1 MADRIK
7 GITVEIGGDTT
18 GLSKALSGV
27 NKEIS
32 TTQKQLRDVER
43 LLKLDPGN
51 VTLLEQKQRLL
62 ADSVE
67 QTKQKLDS
75 LKSAEKQVQQQF
87 AEGKISQAQY
97 DALQREI
104 VETEADLKKAEKAAK
119 DFGSV
124 VGQEMQAAGNKIGEV
139 GDKISKVG
147 DKISGA
153 GQKLMPVTTAIAG
166 LGTASVVSAS
176 NFESSMAKL
185 QTIADSSKL
194 STDKMKA
201 QILEVSNQ
209 YGISA
214 ADIAEAAYSAI
225 SAGQDTEDAVGFVAD
240 AMQLA
245 KAGFTDSATAIDT
258 LTTIINAYGDAS
270 GSAASISDKLITA
283 QNLGKTTVAELG
295 SSMGKAIPTAA
306 MYGVTLDNLASS
318 YVTTTKNGIST
329 AESTTYINSML
340 NELGK
345 SGSTVSDLLKQKTG
359 KSFKDLMTDG
369 MSLSDV
375 LAIVQQAADDSGK
388 SMADMFS
395 SQEAAKAA
403 ATITQHADD
412 FTEAMNAMVDSS
424 GKAEEAFKT
433 IDETTATSA
442 EKLKTSAQNLMITFG
457 EMLIPVVE
465 DIIGYVQQFV
475 DWLGTLDESQ
485 RQTIIQVLAVVAA
498 LGPALVIFGKIISVG
513 GSIVSGIGRIITA
526 GGALMGFITSTAVP
540 GITGA
545 LSGLFA
551 FLAANPVVLIIAG
564 ITAAVVTL
572 VVLITTKGEEIKAL
586 LASFNEWLQGV
597 FATDWTEIFGPI
609 LGGVLNGFF
618 ALVKGIWDGVY
629 QILGGVIDFIQGIFT
644 GNWEQAWN
652 GVQQIVSGVW
662 DNITLLIRGACD
674 LIESILSGLDSW
686 LQGVFKTDWTEIFG
700 PGLGDIINAFM
711 KNVENTWNAIKRIFG
726 GVIDF
731 IKGVFTGNW
740 EQAWQGVVDIFG
752 GLFDSLVNMVK
763 APLNGIIGLL
773 NGAVSAINS
782 LIGGLNS
789 ISFTMPKWLGGGH
802 FGLSI
807 PYIPNIPYLAKG
819 GILSQG
825 SAIVGEAGPELL
837 TMMGNRAMVQPL
849 TNNTT
854 NRTDLGGVNITVYGA
869 PGQDVRAL
877 ADIIMDEMQNA
888 TERKAAVFGA

>member
-87 AEGKISQAQY
+87 AQGKVSQAQY

-104 VETEADLKKAEKAAK
+104 VATEADLRKAEKAASSLQDEIAQSK
-119 DFGSV
+119 GESALKQLGD
-124 VGQEMQAAGNKIGEV
+124 AA
-139 GDKISKVG
+139 S
-147 DKISGA
+147 
-153 GQKLMPVTTAIAG
+153 
-166 LGTASVVSAS
+166 GTASKVNKIDEKPIDDVEDAAKDADDALEKAGDSAS
-176 NFESSMAKL
+176 SF
-185 QTIADSSKL
+185 ADHL
-194 STDKMKA
+194 KA
-201 QILEVSNQ
+201 
-209 YGISA
+209 
-214 ADIAEAAYSAI
+214 
-225 SAGQDTEDAVGFVAD
+225 
-240 AMQLA
+240 
-245 KAGFTDSATAIDT
+245 
-258 LTTIINAYGDAS
+258 
-270 GSAASISDKLITA
+270 
-283 QNLGKTTVAELG
+283 
-295 SSMGKAIPTAA
+295 
-306 MYGVTLDNLASS
+306 
-318 YVTTTKNGIST
+318 
-329 AESTTYINSML
+329 
-340 NELGK
+340 
-345 SGSTVSDLLKQKTG
+345 
-359 KSFKDLMTDG
+359 
-369 MSLSDV
+369 DV
-375 LAIVQQAADDSGK
+375 L
-388 SMADMFS
+388 
-395 SQEAAKAA
+395 
-403 ATITQHADD
+403 
-412 FTEAMNAMVDSS
+412 
-424 GKAEEAFKT
+424 
-433 IDETTATSA
+433 
-442 EKLKTSAQNLMITFG
+442 
-457 EMLIPVVE
+457 VE
-465 DIIGYVQQFV
+465 GIKG
-475 DWLGTLDESQ
+475 
-485 RQTIIQVLAVVAA
+485 
-498 LGPALVIFGKIISVG
+498 
-513 GSIVSGIGRIITA
+513 IVSGIKDLNEETKEYRKIMGTLETSSEAAGYSAEETSEAFSQLYRALGDDQSAATTTANLQAIGASQKDINSLISSAVGAWAKYGDSIPIDGLAESINETIRAGQVTGTFADILNWGSKEGETFGVMLKENTEENEEWNKAVQDASSAEDFFNLALQDAETQADRTNLVLQAMADQGLSDVGGAWYSNNKDIVDANNAQLEFTKKAAELSERVQPVLTAVQEGINGILQAILDATA
-526 GGALMGFITSTAVP
+526 GIDMDTIVGYVQSFFDAISNVVSFLIENKEIVIGVIGAIGLALTALKIVEFVQSVIS
-540 GITGA
+540 GISAISGA
-545 LSGLFA
+545 LS
-551 FLAANPVVLIIAG
+551 FLAANPVVLAIAG
-564 ITAAVVTL
+564 IVALIAVL
-572 VVLITTKGEEIKAL
+572 VLIVTKGEEIKAW
-586 LASFNEWLQGV
+586 LAGFNEWLQGV

-609 LGGVLNGFF
+609 LGNVLNGFF

-629 QILGGVIDFIQGIFT
+629 QVLNGVIDFIQGIFT

-652 GVQQIVSGVW
+652 GVQEIVSGVW
-662 DNITLLIRGACD
+662 SYITGLITGACD
-674 LIESILSGLDSW
+674 LIKGILLGLDSW

-711 KNVENTWNAIKRIFG
+711 RNVENTWNAIKQIFQ

-731 IKGVFTGNW
+731 VKGVFTGNW
-740 EQAWQGVVDIFG
+740 KQAWQGVVNIFG
-752 GLFDSLVNMVK
+752 GLFNSLINMVK

-773 NGAVSAINS
+773 NGAVGAINS

-807 PYIPNIPYLAKG
+807 PYIPSIPYLAKG

-849 TNNTT
+849 TSNTT
-854 NRTDLGGVNITVYGA
+854 NQTDLGGVNITVYGA

>member
-7 GITVEIGGDTT
+7 GITIEIGGDTT
-18 GLSKALSGV
+18 ALSKALSGV

-87 AEGKISQAQY
+87 AQGKVSQAQY

-104 VETEADLKKAEKAAK
+104 VATEADLRKAEKAASSLQDEIAQSK
-119 DFGSV
+119 GESALKQL
-124 VGQEMQAAGNKIGEV
+124 GNAASE
-139 GDKISKVG
+139 
-147 DKISGA
+147 
-153 GQKLMPVTTAIAG
+153 
-166 LGTASVVSAS
+166 TASEVKKIDEKPIEDVEDAAKDADDALEEAGDSAS
-176 NFESSMAKL
+176 SF
-185 QTIADSSKL
+185 ADHLK
-194 STDKMKA
+194 
-201 QILEVSNQ
+201 
-209 YGISA
+209 
-214 ADIAEAAYSAI
+214 ADILVE
-225 SAGQDTEDAVGFVAD
+225 
-240 AMQLA
+240 
-245 KAGFTDSATAIDT
+245 
-258 LTTIINAYGDAS
+258 
-270 GSAASISDKLITA
+270 
-283 QNLGKTTVAELG
+283 
-295 SSMGKAIPTAA
+295 
-306 MYGVTLDNLASS
+306 
-318 YVTTTKNGIST
+318 GI
-329 AESTTYINSML
+329 
-340 NELGK
+340 
-345 SGSTVSDLLKQKTG
+345 KQ
-359 KSFKDLMTDG
+359 
-369 MSLSDV
+369 
-375 LAIVQQAADDSGK
+375 
-388 SMADMFS
+388 
-395 SQEAAKAA
+395 
-403 ATITQHADD
+403 
-412 FTEAMNAMVDSS
+412 
-424 GKAEEAFKT
+424 
-433 IDETTATSA
+433 
-442 EKLKTSAQNLMITFG
+442 
-457 EMLIPVVE
+457 
-465 DIIGYVQQFV
+465 
-475 DWLGTLDESQ
+475 
-485 RQTIIQVLAVVAA
+485 
-498 LGPALVIFGKIISVG
+498 
-513 GSIVSGIGRIITA
+513 IVSGIKDLNEETKEYRKIMGTLETSSEAAGYSAEETSEAFSQLYRALGDDQSAATTTANLQAIGASQKDINSLISSAVGAWAKYGDSIPIDGLAESINETIRAGQVTGTFADVLNWGSKEGETFGVMLKENTEENEEWNKAVQEASSAEDFFNLALQDAETQADRTNLVLQAMADQGLSDVGDAWYSNNKDIVDANNAQLEFTKKAAELSERVQPVLTAVQEGINGILQAILDATA
-526 GGALMGFITSTAVP
+526 GIDMDTIVGYVQSFFDAVSNVVSFLIENKEIVIGVIGAIGLALTALKIVEFVQSAIS
-540 GITGA
+540 GISAISSA
-545 LSGLFA
+545 LS
-551 FLAANPVVLIIAG
+551 FLAANPVALAIAG
-564 ITAAVVTL
+564 IVALIAVL
-572 VVLITTKGEEIKAL
+572 VLIVTKGEEIKAW
-586 LASFNEWLQGV
+586 LAGFNEWLQGV
-597 FATDWTEIFGPI
+597 FATDWTEIFGPV
-609 LGGVLNGFF
+609 LGNVLNGFF
-618 ALVKGIWDGVY
+618 ALLKGIWDGVY
-629 QILGGVIDFIQGIFT
+629 QILNGVIDFIQGIFT
-644 GNWEQAWN
+644 GNWEQAWS

-662 DNITLLIRGACD
+662 DTITGVITGACD
-674 LIESILSGLDSW
+674 LIEGILLGLDSW

-773 NGAVSAINS
+773 NGAVGAINS

-807 PYIPNIPYLAKG
+807 PYIPSIPYLAKG

-854 NRTDLGGVNITVYGA
+854 NQTDLGGVNITVYGA

>member
-87 AEGKISQAQY
+87 AQGKVSQAQY

-104 VETEADLKKAEKAAK
+104 VATEADLRKAEKAASSLQDEIAQSK
-119 DFGSV
+119 GESALKQL
-124 VGQEMQAAGNKIGEV
+124 GNAASE
-139 GDKISKVG
+139 
-147 DKISGA
+147 
-153 GQKLMPVTTAIAG
+153 
-166 LGTASVVSAS
+166 TASEVKKIDEKPIEDVEDAAKDADDALEEAGDSAS
-176 NFESSMAKL
+176 SF
-185 QTIADSSKL
+185 ADHLK
-194 STDKMKA
+194 
-201 QILEVSNQ
+201 
-209 YGISA
+209 
-214 ADIAEAAYSAI
+214 ADILVE
-225 SAGQDTEDAVGFVAD
+225 
-240 AMQLA
+240 
-245 KAGFTDSATAIDT
+245 
-258 LTTIINAYGDAS
+258 
-270 GSAASISDKLITA
+270 
-283 QNLGKTTVAELG
+283 
-295 SSMGKAIPTAA
+295 
-306 MYGVTLDNLASS
+306 
-318 YVTTTKNGIST
+318 GI
-329 AESTTYINSML
+329 
-340 NELGK
+340 
-345 SGSTVSDLLKQKTG
+345 KQ
-359 KSFKDLMTDG
+359 
-369 MSLSDV
+369 
-375 LAIVQQAADDSGK
+375 
-388 SMADMFS
+388 
-395 SQEAAKAA
+395 
-403 ATITQHADD
+403 
-412 FTEAMNAMVDSS
+412 
-424 GKAEEAFKT
+424 
-433 IDETTATSA
+433 
-442 EKLKTSAQNLMITFG
+442 
-457 EMLIPVVE
+457 
-465 DIIGYVQQFV
+465 
-475 DWLGTLDESQ
+475 
-485 RQTIIQVLAVVAA
+485 
-498 LGPALVIFGKIISVG
+498 
-513 GSIVSGIGRIITA
+513 IVSGIKDLNEETKEYRKIMGTLETSSEAAGYSAEETSEAFSKLYGALGDDQSAATTTANLQAIGASQKDINSLISSAVGAWAKYGDSIPIDGLAESINETIRAGQVTGTFADVLNWGSKEGETFGVMLKENTEENEDWNKAVKEASSAEDFFNLALQDAETQADRTNLVLQAMADQGLSDVGDAWYSNNKDIVDANNAQLEFTKKAAELSERVQPVLTAVQEGINGIMQAILDATA
-526 GGALMGFITSTAVP
+526 GIDMDTIVGYVQSFFDAISNVVSFLIENKEIVIGVIGAIGIALTALKIVEFVQSVIS
-540 GITGA
+540 GISAISGA
-545 LSGLFA
+545 LS
-551 FLAANPVVLIIAG
+551 FLAANPVVLAIAG
-564 ITAAVVTL
+564 IAALIAVL
-572 VVLITTKGEEIKAL
+572 VLIVTKGEEIKAW
-586 LASFNEWLQGV
+586 LAGFNEWLQGV

-609 LGGVLNGFF
+609 LGNVLNGFF

-629 QILGGVIDFIQGIFT
+629 QVLNGVIDFIQGIFT

-652 GVQQIVSGVW
+652 GVQEIVSGVW
-662 DNITLLIRGACD
+662 SYITGLITGACD
-674 LIESILSGLDSW
+674 LIKGILLGLDSW

-711 KNVENTWNAIKRIFG
+711 RNVENTWNAIKQIFQ

-731 IKGVFTGNW
+731 VKGVFTGNW
-740 EQAWQGVVDIFG
+740 KQAWQGVVNIFG
-752 GLFDSLVNMVK
+752 GLFNSLINMVK

-807 PYIPNIPYLAKG
+807 PYIPSIPYLAKG

-849 TNNTT
+849 TSNTT
-854 NRTDLGGVNITVYGA
+854 NHTDLGGVNITIYGA

-888 TERKAAVFGA
+888 AERKAAVYGA